1 MIANAR
7 MYSVS
12 PQAGAAWRTLL
23 MRVAQRAGVELAYV
37 EHDAPAPIRAL
48 WERDD
53 CACVLMCG
61 YPFATAPVRYRLLA
75 APVPDL
81 PRYGGLPRYFSEFIV
96 RADSPCASLAQ
107 TFGTRLA
114 CMLPESNSGYNAPR
128 RYLMEFGL
136 VDGALYLPTEAATPT
151 PQDVIDA
158 VIAGRAEVGV
168 VDSYVLDLLRL
179 HAPGRIAALRTLAV
193 TQSSPIPPLVASP
206 GIDEEIAAR
215 LRGALLD
222 AHRDPDCAEA
232 LATLRL
238 ARFAA
243 VEPGDYRRLVRWAR
257 EADHAGVALTA
268 ATPVAQG
275 LSSPLS
281 QPSSRPSSQPLSEP
295 LSEPLSKPLPHP
307 SDPLA

>member
-12 PQAGAAWRTLL
+12 PQAGQAWRTLL
-23 MRVAQRAGVELAYV
+23 MRVAQRAGVELDYV

-61 YPFATAPVRYRLLA
+61 YPFAAAPVRYRLLA

-96 RADSPCASLAQ
+96 RADSSCTSLAQ

-136 VDGALYLPTEAATPT
+136 VDGALYLPTADATPT

-158 VIAGRAEVGV
+158 VIAGKAEVGV

-179 HAPGRIAALRTLAV
+179 HAPERIAALRTLAV

-206 GIDEEIAAR
+206 GIGEDIAVR
-215 LRGALLD
+215 LREALLD
-222 AHRDPDCAEA
+222 AHRDPGCAEA
-232 LATLRL
+232 LDMLRL
-238 ARFAA
+238 SRFAA

-257 EADHAGVALTA
+257 EADQVGVALTA

-275 LSSPLS
+275 LS
-281 QPSSRPSSQPLSEP
+281 QPSS
-295 LSEPLSKPLPHP
+295 
-307 SDPLA
+307 

>member
-12 PQAGAAWRTLL
+12 PLASDAWRTLL
-23 MRVAQRAGVELAYV
+23 MRVSQRAGVALDYV

-61 YPFATAPVRYRLLA
+61 YPFAMAPVPYRLLA

-96 RADSPCASLAQ
+96 RADASRTSLAQ

-136 VDGALYLPTEAATPT
+136 VDGALYLPTEDATPT

-179 HAPGRIAALRTLAV
+179 HAPERIAALRTLAV
-193 TQSSPIPPLVASP
+193 TQPSPIPPLVASP
-206 GIDEEIAAR
+206 GIDEGVVAR
-215 LRGALLD
+215 LREALLD
-222 AHRDPDCAEA
+222 AHRDPDCADA

-238 ARFAA
+238 SHFAA
-243 VEPGDYRRLVRWAR
+243 MEPGDYRRLVRWAR
-257 EADHAGVALTA
+257 EADRAGVALTA

-275 LSSPLS
+275 VLQSLPEPMSL
-281 QPSSRPSSQPLSEP
+281 PSSQAFSGPFSTP
-295 LSEPLSKPLPHP
+295 FSDP

>member
-12 PQAGAAWRTLL
+12 PQAAKAWRALL
-23 MRVAQRAGVELAYV
+23 MRVAQRAGVALDYV

-48 WERDD
+48 WDRGD

-61 YPFATAPVRYRLLA
+61 YPFAASPVGYRLLA

-96 RADSPCASLAQ
+96 RADTSRTSLAQ

-136 VDGALYLPTEAATPT
+136 VEGALYLPTDDATPT

-179 HAPGRIAALRTLAV
+179 HAPERIAAVRTLAV

-206 GIDEEIAAR
+206 GIGEDIAAR
-215 LRGALLD
+215 LREALLH
-222 AHRDPDCAEA
+222 AHRDPECGEA
-232 LATLRL
+232 LAVLRL
-238 ARFAA
+238 SRFAEM
-243 VEPGDYRRLVRWAR
+243 VPDDYRRLVRWAH
-257 EADHAGVALTA
+257 EADRAGVALTA
-268 ATPVAQG
+268 ATPVVQG
-275 LSSPLS
+275 VLPFLPESVPAS
-281 QPSSRPSSQPLSEP
+281 LSEP
-295 LSEPLSKPLPHP
+295 SLESLRHP

>member
-12 PQAGAAWRTLL
+12 PQASQAWRTLL
-23 MRVAQRAGVELAYV
+23 MRVARRAGVALDYV

-96 RADSPCASLAQ
+96 RADASCTSLTQ

-136 VDGALYLPTEAATPT
+136 VDGALYLPTEGATPT

-158 VIAGRAEVGV
+158 VVAGRAEVGV

-179 HAPGRIAALRTLAV
+179 HAPQRIAALRTLAV

-206 GIDEEIAAR
+206 GIDEDVAAR
-215 LRGALLD
+215 LREALLD

-238 ARFAA
+238 SRFAA
-243 VEPGDYRRLVRWAR
+243 MEPGDYRRLVRWAR
-257 EADHAGVALTA
+257 EADRAGVALTA
-268 ATPVAQG
+268 ATPVLQG
-275 LSSPLS
+275 ASQSLLPPVSQALSHPLS
-281 QPSSRPSSQPLSEP
+281 DSL
-295 LSEPLSKPLPHP
+295 
-307 SDPLA
+307 SDPSGPLA